1 MMQRL
6 EMGLSFLNNRFALYA
21 LLAFL
26 GFGVLLGH
34 HSLPPMDRDE
44 SRFAQASKQMVTS
57 GDFVTVRFQ
66 EELRAKKPA
75 GIYWLQSIS
84 ASVFGLVDIAA
95 YRLPSLLAMLLTV
108 LGTYKFACYLYKPPR
123 ALLAASALGA
133 SLLVMGEAHLAKTDS
148 VLMLL
153 CLIQQYA
160 LMLIYRSWQ
169 QDRPQK
175 QWHSYAFWLALG
187 AGIMVKGPI
196 SPLLAV
202 TTLITLSIWH
212 RELAWT
218 KLLQWGR
225 GLSVLAVMTLPWAIL
240 VSIATDGAFL
250 SIAFNADFVAKVKS
264 VQESHGAPI
273 GTYLILAGVLL
284 WPGALLLPRA
294 VAQMPTLLAH
304 IETRFLLAWI
314 VPFWVVI
321 ECIPTKLPH
330 YPLPVF
336 PALAILMVCAVDALV
351 PGSLSGSLRAR
362 AKYLLTIAAEY
373 LLIGVGLLLVGV
385 VIWGA
390 LQYGGVTGGRA
401 FAFATLGAIAAGLAI
416 WQSILWHLHSG
427 ILPLFGMLAAG
438 FVFNVLLMA
447 GLIPSLSQIHIST
460 AIAERIAE
468 ADMHPAMTAAAGYH
482 EPSLVFLLG
491 GDVLLLDGREA
502 ALFLAEAPGGLAI
515 VEQRQQNSFLSTAK
529 EINLTLQPPQQLS
542 GVNTSKGQDVLIW
555 LYRAD
560 KFDEASPSG

>member
-1 MMQRL
+1 M
-6 EMGLSFLNNRFALYA
+6 SFLNNRSALFA
-21 LLAFL
+21 LLALL

-75 GIYWLQSIS
+75 GIYWLQSLS
-84 ASVFGLVDIAA
+84 ASVLGLDDISA

-108 LGTYKFACYLYKPPR
+108 VGTYKLACYLYKPPR

-133 SLLVMGEAHLAKTDS
+133 SLLVMAEAHLAKTDS

-153 CLIQQYA
+153 CLIQQFA

-169 QDRPQK
+169 LERPHK
-175 QWHSYAFWLALG
+175 QAHFYAFWLALG

-196 SPLLAV
+196 APLLAI
-202 TTLITLSIWH
+202 TTLVSLSVWH
-212 RELAWT
+212 RDISWT
-218 KLLQWGR
+218 KRLNWVR
-225 GLSVLAVMTLPWAIL
+225 GLLIVAAITVPWAVL

-250 SIAFNADFVAKVKS
+250 AIAFNADFMAKVKS

-273 GTYLILAGVLL
+273 GTYLALAGILL
-284 WPGALLLPRA
+284 WPGAVLLPRA
-294 VAQMPTLLAH
+294 IAQMPTLLAH

-314 VPFWVVI
+314 VPYWVII
-321 ECIPTKLPH
+321 EFIPTKLPH

-336 PALAILMVCAVDALV
+336 PALAIAMVCAVDAVV

-362 AKYLLTIAAEY
+362 AKYVTTIVAEY
-373 LLIGVGLLLVGV
+373 FLMGIGLLLVAV
-385 VIWGA
+385 VIWAA
-390 LQYGGVTGGRA
+390 LQYGGISGGRA
-401 FAFATLGAIAAGLAI
+401 FAFASLGSIAAGLAI
-416 WQSILWHLHSG
+416 WQAVIWHFRKG
-427 ILPLFGMLAAG
+427 IMPLFAMLAAG
-438 FVFNVLLMA
+438 FAFNVIVMA
-447 GLIPSLSQIHIST
+447 GVVPALSRIHVSA
-460 AIAERIAE
+460 AIADRIA
-468 ADMHPAMTAAAGYH
+468 ATKMQPAMTAAAGYH

-515 VEQRQQNSFLSTAK
+515 VEQRQQNSFLNTAK
-529 EINLTLQPPQQLS
+529 EIKLTLMPPQQLS
-542 GVNTSKGQDVLIW
+542 GVNTAKGQDVLIW

-560 KFDEASPSG
+560 RFDEASPSG